1 MRQKKEV
8 DQQIK
13 LLKRLEKGTNQPA
26 PKTSQQIMYVISD
39 VPKNKKNMEKE
50 IKNIISSICNGQ
62 TPEKSSPN
70 VSVIKYPDE

>member
-1 MRQKKEV
+1 
-8 DQQIK
+8 
-13 LLKRLEKGTNQPA
+13 
-26 PKTSQQIMYVISD
+26 MYVISD